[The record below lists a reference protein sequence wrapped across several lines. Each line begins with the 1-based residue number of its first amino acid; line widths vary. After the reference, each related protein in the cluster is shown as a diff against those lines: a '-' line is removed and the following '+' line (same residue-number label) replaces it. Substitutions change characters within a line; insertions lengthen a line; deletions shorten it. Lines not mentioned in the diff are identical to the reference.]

1 MKISKDIGLNVRL
14 IATTVFAT
22 FITLSYSNSIAQS
35 SDFPIKPIKS
45 IVTYPAGGSSDLLAR
60 IMGILNTMPTR
71 RSILEFLISE
81 LKVVISDAI
90 WCAAGVARIADLAPK
105 YNLSVAIPAQ
115 ALEILGLRKY

>member
-1 MKISKDIGLNVRL
+1 MKIGKDIGLNVRL

-22 FITLSYSNSIAQS
+22 FITFSYFNSIAQS

-45 IVTYPAGGSSDLLAR
+45 IIYPTGGSSDLLAR
-60 IMGILNTMPTR
+60 IMGISNTMPAR

-81 LKVVISDAI
+81 LKVALSDAI
-90 WCAAGVARIADLAPK
+90 WCVAGVAPIADLAPK
-105 YNLSVAIPAQ
+105 YNRSIAIPAQ